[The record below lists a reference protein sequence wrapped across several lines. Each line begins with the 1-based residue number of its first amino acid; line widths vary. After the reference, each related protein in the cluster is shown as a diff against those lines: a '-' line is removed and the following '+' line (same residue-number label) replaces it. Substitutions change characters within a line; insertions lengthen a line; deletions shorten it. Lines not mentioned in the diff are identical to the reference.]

1 MPRPSLRGF
10 LRWTGRGAVALVALF
25 LLLVILGIFINPRLT
40 PYLIAEGWRQGG
52 VDRVWVPIEDMAP
65 EMARTEAELR
75 RFFDDLPGLAE
86 GPAAAYCATR
96 PEVRVLRAAILGT
109 GAA

>member
-1 MPRPSLRGF
+1 MFDRHAMIWAERMLTKSFFPG
-10 LRWTGRGAVALVALF
+10 GAVAGEIV
-25 LLLVILGIFINPRLT
+25 
-40 PYLIAEGWRQGG
+40 
-52 VDRVWVPIEDMAP
+52 
-65 EMARTEAELR
+65 RTEAELR

-96 PEVRVLRAAILGT
+96 PEARVLRAAILGT